1 MIAFLTS
8 LIDSVSAVVQ
18 AAIAAAAGVYVAST
32 WWRTKALVP
41 TLTSIMLAVV
51 VVWAAG
57 HVDVLEGRV
66 DADLDQWMQEVPQ

>member
-1 MIAFLTS
+1 MITFLTA
-8 LIDSVSAVVQ
+8 LIDSIGTVVQ
-18 AAIAAAAGVYVAST
+18 AAIATAAAVYVASV

-41 TLTSIMLAVV
+41 TMSAILLAVV

-66 DADLDQWMQEVPQ
+66 DADLEQWMQEGPS